1 MTAQTFARFSFEKLS
16 TLWVILSK
24 QIELG
29 DLNLKHQSVLLA
41 AALIKLQGF
50 PNNPE
55 VTF

>member
-1 MTAQTFARFSFEKLS
+1 MTAQTFARFSCEKLS